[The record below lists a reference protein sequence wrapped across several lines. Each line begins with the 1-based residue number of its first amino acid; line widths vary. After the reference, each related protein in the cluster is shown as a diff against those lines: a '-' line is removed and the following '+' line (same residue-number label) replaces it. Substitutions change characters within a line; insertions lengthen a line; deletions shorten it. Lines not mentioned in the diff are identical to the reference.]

1 MNNNKGITL
10 MSLVL
15 YVAVM
20 VIVIGVMGAILSD
33 FYNNNNTMQE
43 DTEDILEFNKF
54 NTYFLKEIK
63 AFGNSVD
70 NIDEDGK
77 YILFTSGNSFSF
89 SNNKIYF
96 NTKEICN
103 GVEDINISFGKSKNE
118 EGIEVEEKTLISIN
132 LIFKNFTKNI
142 NYKIEDIY

>member
-1 MNNNKGITL
+1 MRNNKGITL

-15 YVAVM
+15 YIAVM
-20 VIVIGVMGAILSD
+20 VIVIGVMSAILSD

-63 AFGNSVD
+63 SFGNSVD
-70 NIDEDGK
+70 SIDEDGN

-89 SNNKIYF
+89 SNNKIYY

-103 GVEDINISFGKSKNE
+103 GVESVNIAFRKSQNDEGEEIEDKTIIDINFKLKKFNKVISY
-118 EGIEVEEKTLISIN
+118 T
-132 LIFKNFTKNI
+132 
-142 NYKIEDIY
+142 IEDIY